1 MSTSHAAKYPKGTKT
16 MEKAGFEILLAQIAE
31 SKKTDVAS
39 IKAKIDSSS
48 GPSTAGTTVIYLKL
62 MFSMLIYHL

>member
-1 MSTSHAAKYPKGTKT
+1 